1 MDNVYV
7 KENLKEL
14 IVEKENAIMIAINM
28 VNAINLLLNV
38 NAILDIKVNI
48 ARKRNVRVLVKMVEN
63 VLTEYAFVK
72 LDGVE
77 NIVNQVKIN
86 FIKSNNNFSR
96 KLL

>member
-1 MDNVYV
+1 
-7 KENLKEL
+7 
-14 IVEKENAIMIAINM
+14 VEKENAIMIAINM